1 MSEILFDMDVVITT
15 SITYSKFV
23 IRDIK
28 IQFGEPAKVDVML
41 IQKIP
46 VSTPL
51 YETIYIPVDIYTNW
65 KYDEN
70 TIIDFV
76 KNYIQEMY
84 HNWNENS

>member
-1 MSEILFDMDVVITT
+1 MEIPFDMDVVITT
-15 SITYSKFV
+15 SITYSKFT
-23 IRDIK
+23 IRNIEIK
-28 IQFGEPAKVDVML
+28 FGEAAKIDVML

-51 YETIYIPVDIYTNW
+51 YDTIFIPVEIYTNW

>member
-1 MSEILFDMDVVITT
+1 MEIPFDMDVVITT

-28 IQFGEPAKVDVML
+28 IQFGEAAKVDVML

-51 YETIYIPVDIYTNW
+51 YDTIFIPVNVYSNW

-84 HNWNENS
+84 HTWNENS

>member
-1 MSEILFDMDVVITT
+1 MEIPFDMDVVITT

-23 IRDIK
+23 IRNIEIK
-28 IQFGEPAKVDVML
+28 FGEAAKVDIML

-51 YETIYIPVDIYTNW
+51 YDTIYIPVDIYTNW

-84 HNWNENS
+84 HSFDGGS

>member
-1 MSEILFDMDVVITT
+1 MTEILFDADVVITT

-46 VSTPL
+46 VSIPL
-51 YETIYIPVDIYTNW
+51 YEIISIPAEIYSNW
-65 KYDEN
+65 KYDEQQ
-70 TIIDFV
+70 II
-76 KNYIQEMY
+76 NYCKTYLQNKY
-84 HNWNENS
+84 TSV

>member
-1 MSEILFDMDVVITT
+1 MTEILFDADVVITT

-46 VSTPL
+46 VSIPL
-51 YETIYIPVDIYTNW
+51 YEIISIPVEIYITW
-65 KYDEN
+65 QYDEQQ
-70 TIIDFV
+70 II
-76 KNYIQEMY
+76 NYCKTYLQNKY
-84 HNWNENS
+84 TSV

>member
-1 MSEILFDMDVVITT
+1 MSEIPFDMDVVITT

-28 IQFGEPAKVDVML
+28 IQFGEPARVDVML

-51 YETIYIPVDIYTNW
+51 YETIFIPVDIYTNW
-65 KYDEN
+65 QYNED
-70 TIIDFV
+70 TITDFV
-76 KNYIQEMY
+76 KNYLQEMY
-84 HNWNENS
+84 HSFDGGS

>member
-1 MSEILFDMDVVITT
+1 MEILFDIDVVITT

-28 IQFGEPAKVDVML
+28 IQFGEPARIDVML

-46 VSTPL
+46 ASTPL
-51 YETIYIPVDIYTNW
+51 YDTIYIPVDVYSNW

-84 HNWNENS
+84 HDWNQNS

>member
-1 MSEILFDMDVVITT
+1 MEIPFDIDVVITT
-15 SITYSKFV
+15 SITYSKFT
-23 IRDIK
+23 IRNIEIK
-28 IQFGEPAKVDVML
+28 FGEAAKVDVML

-51 YETIYIPVDIYTNW
+51 YDTIFIPVQIYSNW

-84 HNWNENS
+84 HTWNENS

>member
-1 MSEILFDMDVVITT
+1 MEILFDIDVVITT

-28 IQFGEPAKVDVML
+28 IQFGEPARIDVML

-46 VSTPL
+46 ASTPL
-51 YETIYIPVDIYTNW
+51 YDTIYIPVDVYSNW

-84 HNWNENS
+84 HSFDGGS

>member
-1 MSEILFDMDVVITT
+1 MEIVFDMDVVITT

-51 YETIYIPVDIYTNW
+51 YDTIYIPVDVYSNW

>member
-1 MSEILFDMDVVITT
+1 MEIPFDMDVVITT

-23 IRDIK
+23 IRNIEIK
-28 IQFGEPAKVDVML
+28 FGEPAKVDVML

-51 YETIYIPVDIYTNW
+51 YETIFIPVDIYTNW
-65 KYDEN
+65 AYDEN

-84 HNWNENS
+84 HDWNQNS

>member
-1 MSEILFDMDVVITT
+1 MTEILFDADVVITT

-46 VSTPL
+46 VSIPL
-51 YETIYIPVDIYTNW
+51 YEIISIPVEIYNTW
-65 KYDEN
+65 QYDEQQ
-70 TIIDFV
+70 II
-76 KNYIQEMY
+76 NYCKTYLQNKY
-84 HNWNENS
+84 TSV

>member
-1 MSEILFDMDVVITT
+1 MEIAFDMDVVITT

-28 IQFGEPAKVDVML
+28 IQFGEPARIDVML

-51 YETIYIPVDIYTNW
+51 YDTIFIPVDIYTNW

-84 HNWNENS
+84 HDWNQNS

>member
-1 MSEILFDMDVVITT
+1 MSEIPFYMDVLITT

-23 IRDIK
+23 IRNIEIK
-28 IQFGEPAKVDVML
+28 FTEPAKVDVML

-51 YETIYIPVDIYTNW
+51 YDTIYIPIDIYTNW

-84 HNWNENS
+84 HDWNQLS

>member
-1 MSEILFDMDVVITT
+1 MEINFDMDVVITT

-28 IQFGEPAKVDVML
+28 IQFGEAAKIDVML

-51 YETIYIPVDIYTNW
+51 YETIYIPVEIYSNW

-84 HNWNENS
+84 NIFDGGS

>member
-1 MSEILFDMDVVITT
+1 MEIPFDMDVVINT

-28 IQFGEPAKVDVML
+28 IQFGEPARIDVML

-51 YETIYIPVDIYTNW
+51 YDTIYIPVDIYTNW
-65 KYDEN
+65 QYNED
-70 TIIDFV
+70 TITEFV

-84 HNWNENS
+84 HTWNENS

>member
-1 MSEILFDMDVVITT
+1 MEIPFDMDVVITT

-23 IRDIK
+23 IRNIEIK
-28 IQFGEPAKVDVML
+28 FGEAAKVDVML

-51 YETIYIPVDIYTNW
+51 YDTIFIPTDVYSNW

-84 HNWNENS
+84 HDWNQNS

>member
-1 MSEILFDMDVVITT
+1 MEISFDMDVVITT

-23 IRDIK
+23 IRNIEIK
-28 IQFGEPAKVDVML
+28 FGETAKVDVML

-51 YETIYIPVDIYTNW
+51 YDTIYIPVDIYTNW

-84 HNWNENS
+84 HDWNQNS

>member
-23 IRDIK
+23 IRNIEIK
-28 IQFGEPAKVDVML
+28 FTEPAKVDVML

-51 YETIYIPVDIYTNW
+51 YETIFIPIDIYTNW
-65 KYDEN
+65 QYNED
-70 TIIDFV
+70 TITEFV

-84 HNWNENS
+84 HDWNQNS

>member
-1 MSEILFDMDVVITT
+1 MEIFFDMDVVITT

-46 VSTPL
+46 ASTPL
-51 YETIYIPVDIYTNW
+51 YDTIFIPADIYANW

-70 TIIDFV
+70 TIIDFGKIILYTSHRV
-76 KNYIQEMY
+76 FF
-84 HNWNENS
+84 